1 MRLHGRFGPI
11 RTGDIDIDSALERW
25 RVALELL
32 AGSTWDGSGG
42 VASHTHEEYL
52 TAGDLED
59 ALEVATD
66 DLVALEGR
74 AGGQHVRGG
83 TGSGED
89 LVLQSTSHATRG
101 TVSVVDDLSLSGRLI
116 GSVSTPATITSDQDD
131 FDPGTKGVLR
141 LATDADWTI
150 SGFSGGASAQFLSVV
165 NVGSFGLVLAH
176 EGAGSVAG
184 NRIITGPAGTD
195 LTIPADGAANLW
207 YDSASQRWRVISVLV

>member
-42 VASHTHEEYL
+42 VVSHEHEGYL
-52 TAGDLED
+52 TSGELDE

-66 DLVALEGR
+66 DLVTLEGR

-83 TGSGED
+83 TGAGES

-101 TVSVVDDLSLSGRLI
+101 AVSVVDDLSLSGRLRNT
-116 GSVSTPATITSDQDD
+116 SSTPSIITSDQDD
-131 FDPGTKGVLR
+131 FDAGTKGVLR
-141 LATDADWTI
+141 LSTDDAWTI
-150 SGFSGGASAQFLSVV
+150 SGFSGGESGQFLSVV
-165 NVGSFGLVLAH
+165 NVGSFDLVLAH
-176 EGAGSVAG
+176 EGLGSVAG
-184 NRIITGPAGTD
+184 NRIITGPAGVD
-195 LTIPADGAANLW
+195 LTVPPDGVVSLW
-207 YDSASQRWRVISVLV
+207 LDSASQRWRVISVLV